1 VFSGLPVVAVVFTLL
16 AAALHVMFFVLE
28 SMLFRRPFAWRT
40 FGVRS
45 AQDAETIRDW
55 ALNQGYY
62 NLFLAM
68 GAVAGVVLTASSDPE
83 TVGAGIGMVLAT
95 TGTMLGA
102 AVVLVVTK
110 PALLRGAAIQGLPP
124 LLAIG
129 SLIVVAAT
137 A

>member
-1 VFSGLPVVAVVFTLL
+1 
-16 AAALHVMFFVLE
+16 
-28 SMLFRRPFAWRT
+28 
-40 FGVRS
+40 
-45 AQDAETIRDW
+45 
-55 ALNQGYY
+55 
-62 NLFLAM
+62 
-68 GAVAGVVLTASSDPE
+68 
-83 TVGAGIGMVLAT
+83 
-95 TGTMLGA
+95 MLGA